1 MSQLPTRVA
10 PVLRRSHLPHF
21 PHSPARLALS
31 RAFLLRTVL
40 WLVFAFCLGAM
51 GTHALAQ
58 ARPSTA
64 PASTAA
70 ATVDLPK
77 PEAPPPGVDDLR
89 KQLDAI
95 PQKLSEDDDGRKL
108 LNDVNAIGSAAE
120 ELAARRTEELADL
133 DLRLA
138 GLGPAPEKGVAPD
151 APDVAEQRSN
161 LGKQRAT
168 VDAELRLA
176 RLIAVDAE
184 QRGTELIRQRREQF
198 QTALTTRIDSPL
210 SGSFWRNLRTALP
223 GDIARLRVLG
233 RDLDRAATAAMQPG
247 HRGAAI
253 TSLVA
258 ALLLAVAG
266 TWLAERLLVRLV
278 PAKLPA
284 GRLRRSLLA
293 AASVLIYV
301 LLIGL
306 AAQLAWSGLEAGGP
320 LTDNLQALA
329 RATVRLAIFS
339 AFVIGLGHALLS
351 RKRSSWRLPN
361 ISDDLATRLSPYPWW
376 IALVASL
383 SGLIT
388 EVNSIIGAS
397 LAAEVSVH
405 AVTALAM
412 ATVVACALRHLRT
425 PAPATAQSTAPASA
439 STPPS
444 TPANDTPIDT
454 PIDSGADDSKNDAGS
469 ATDAAESSER
479 PVWLGLLVACAGIAI
494 VATVLMVAFGF
505 VALAGTLTR
514 QMLWTGVV
522 FATTYLLFQLVD
534 DLCEAVISSR
544 GGFGERLNKGLGIDA
559 KLLDQASV
567 LGSGVLRVALFFYM
581 VIALLAP
588 FGTGPDEVFR
598 RGSSMDQSLK
608 IGDLTLAPQALLTA
622 LAVLVAGLLLIR
634 VLKRWLVES
643 YLPNTSM
650 EPGMRSSIVTLLG
663 YVGGVMVVAA
673 ALAGLGISVERIAW
687 VASALSVGIGF
698 GLQAIVQNFISGL
711 ILLAERPVKVGDWV
725 VLGTTEGDVRRVN
738 VRATEIQLGDRSTVI
753 VPNSEFI
760 TKTVRNMTLAGAPGR
775 VLLRL
780 PAPLDVDAKRMR
792 DLILAAF
799 TEHEGILDT
808 PAPVVQLE
816 DIVSGTLTFL
826 AIGYVSNPRNAG
838 GVKSDLLFSILESLR
853 SAGLALSPPASTSVA
868 PFSPATATDAA
879 PALPSVVVPQ
889 PQGAAGGANAT

>member
-1 MSQLPTRVA
+1 ML
-10 PVLRRSHLPHF
+10 RSHPLHHPPRLPRWR
-21 PHSPARLALS
+21 PLLALACLTRTCLV
-31 RAFLLRTVL
+31 RALL
-40 WLVFAFCLGAM
+40 WLSLALVLGPF
-51 GTHALAQ
+51 GTATLAQ
-58 ARPSTA
+58 TRPAAA
-64 PASTAA
+64 PAPAA
-70 ATVDLPK
+70 SQPGLEALPPSVD
-77 PEAPPPGVDDLR
+77 ELR

-95 PQKLSEDDDGRKL
+95 PQKLGEDDDGRKL

-120 ELAARRTEELADL
+120 QLRARRTEELADL
-133 DLRLA
+133 DSRLA
-138 GLGPAPEKGVAPD
+138 GLGPAPEKGAAPD
-151 APDVAEQRSN
+151 APDVAAQRAT
-161 LGKQRAT
+161 LGKQRAA
-168 VDAELRLA
+168 VDAELKLA

-184 QRGTELIRQRREQF
+184 QRGTDLIRQRREQF
-198 QTALTTRIDSPL
+198 QAALTTRIDSPL
-210 SGSFWRNLRTALP
+210 SGSFWRNLRNALP
-223 GDIARLRVLG
+223 GDTARLRALV
-233 RDLDRAATAAMQPG
+233 RELDQAATAAMQPG

-258 ALLLAVAG
+258 AFLLAVAG

-293 AASVLIYV
+293 SASVLGYV

-306 AAQLAWSGLEAGGP
+306 AAQAAWSALEVGGP
-320 LTDNLQALA
+320 LSDTLQALA
-329 RATVRLAIFS
+329 QATVRLAIFS

-351 RKRSSWRLPN
+351 RKRSSWRLPGL
-361 ISDDLATRLSPYPWW
+361 SDDLATRLSPYPWW
-376 IALVASL
+376 IALAAAL
-383 SGLIT
+383 SGLVT
-388 EVNSIIGAS
+388 EVNRIIGAS

-405 AVTALAM
+405 AVTALTM
-412 ATVVACALRHLRT
+412 ATIVACALRHLRAPAAAPSKDT
-425 PAPATAQSTAPASA
+425 PA
-439 STPPS
+439 
-444 TPANDTPIDT
+444 D
-454 PIDSGADDSKNDAGS
+454 GDDSVVEPMDEALQ
-469 ATDAAESSER
+469 TR
-479 PVWLGLLVACAGIAI
+479 PVWLGLLVACAGIAV

-522 FATTYLLFQLVD
+522 FATTYLLFQAVD
-534 DLCEAVISSR
+534 DVCEAVISSR
-544 GGFGERLNKGLGIDA
+544 GGFGERLHKGLGIDA

-598 RGSSMDQSLK
+598 RGSTMDQSLK
-608 IGDLTLAPQALLTA
+608 IGDLTLAPQSLLTA
-622 LAVLVAGLLLIR
+622 LAVLVAGLVLIR
-634 VLKRWLVES
+634 VLKRWLVER

-838 GVKSDLLFSILESLR
+838 GVKSDLLFPFWNRCAVQAWHCRHRHRPAWPRSRPPWQQTPPPRCLR
-853 SAGLALSPPASTSVA
+853 WRCRSRRGRLAAQML
-868 PFSPATATDAA
+868 
-879 PALPSVVVPQ
+879 L
-889 PQGAAGGANAT
+889 NA

>member
-1 MSQLPTRVA
+1 MSQPHSRFA
-10 PVLRRSHLPHF
+10 PNLRRSH
-21 PHSPARLALS
+21 HSAYHARPPLY
-31 RAFLLRTVL
+31 RAFLLRALL
-40 WLVFAFCLGAM
+40 WLSFAFCLGAS
-51 GTHALAQ
+51 GTAALAQ
-58 ARPSTA
+58 TKPATA
-64 PASTAA
+64 PTSAASQPGLE
-70 ATVDLPK
+70 V
-77 PEAPPPGVDDLR
+77 PPPSVDDLR

-95 PQKLSEDDDGRKL
+95 PQKLGEDDDGRKL
-108 LNDVNAIGSAAE
+108 LNDVNAIGNAAE
-120 ELAARRTEELADL
+120 QLAARRTEELADL

-138 GLGPAPEKGVAPD
+138 GLGPAPEKGAAPD

-161 LGKQRAT
+161 LGKQRAA
-168 VDAELRLA
+168 VDAELKLA
-176 RLIAVDAE
+176 RLITVDAE
-184 QRGTELIRQRREQF
+184 QRGTELIRQRREHF

-223 GDIARLRVLG
+223 GDTARLQALG
-233 RDLDRAATAAMQPG
+233 RDLDQAANAAMQPG

-293 AASVLIYV
+293 SASVLIYV

-306 AAQLAWSGLEAGGP
+306 AAQLFWSGLETGGT
-320 LTDNLQALA
+320 LNDKLQELSQ
-329 RATVRLAIFS
+329 ATVGLAVFA

-351 RKRSSWRLPN
+351 RKRSSWRLPGL
-361 ISDDLATRLSPYPWW
+361 SDDTATRLSPYPWW

-383 SGLIT
+383 SGLLT

-412 ATVVACALRHLRT
+412 ATIVALALRHLR
-425 PAPATAQSTAPASA
+425 APATTAVAPAKGAPTASA
-439 STPPS
+439 
-444 TPANDTPIDT
+444 
-454 PIDSGADDSKNDAGS
+454 ADDSKTDAGIPS
-469 ATDAAESSER
+469 DAPAPSER
-479 PVWLGLLVACAGIAI
+479 PVWLGLLVACAGIAV

-534 DLCEAVISSR
+534 DLCEALISSR
-544 GGFGERLNKGLGIDA
+544 GSFGERLHKGLGIDA

-581 VIALLAP
+581 VIALMAP
-588 FGTGPDEVFR
+588 FATGPDEVFR
-598 RGSSMDQSLK
+598 RGSTMDQSLK

-634 VLKRWLVES
+634 VLKRWLVEQ

-799 TEHEGILDT
+799 TEHESILDT
-808 PAPVVQLE
+808 PAPIVQLE

-838 GVKSDLLFSILESLR
+838 GVKSDLLFAILDSLR

-868 PFSPATATDAA
+868 PFTPALATDGATG
-879 PALPSVVVPQ
+879 LPTVNVPQ
-889 PQGAAGGANAT
+889 PQASSGDTRPAAG

>member
-1 MSQLPTRVA
+1 MRIA

-21 PHSPARLALS
+21 PHSPARFALS

-51 GTHALAQ
+51 GTQALAQ
-58 ARPSTA
+58 ARPATA

-70 ATVDLPK
+70 ATANLPK

-95 PQKLSEDDDGRKL
+95 PQKLGVDDDGRKL

-120 ELAARRTEELADL
+120 QLAARRTEELADL

-138 GLGPAPEKGVAPD
+138 GLGPAPEKGTAPD

-161 LGKQRAT
+161 LGKQRAA
-168 VDAELRLA
+168 VDAELKLA

-184 QRGTELIRQRREQF
+184 QRGTDLIRQRREQF

-210 SGSFWRNLRTALP
+210 SGSFWRNLRNALP
-223 GDIARLRVLG
+223 GDTARLQALG
-233 RDLDRAATAAMQPG
+233 RDLERAASAAMQPG

-266 TWLAERLLVRLV
+266 TWLAGRLLVRLV
-278 PAKLPA
+278 PAKLPT

-293 AASVLIYV
+293 SASVLIYV

-306 AAQLAWSGLEAGGP
+306 AAQLAWSGLEVGGP
-320 LTDNLQALA
+320 LNDNLQALA
-329 RATVRLAIFS
+329 QATVRLAIFS

-351 RKRSSWRLPN
+351 RKRSSWRLPGL
-361 ISDDLATRLSPYPWW
+361 SDDLAKRLSPYPWW
-376 IALVASL
+376 IAILASL

-388 EVNSIIGAS
+388 EVNSIVGAS

-412 ATVVACALRHLRT
+412 ATLVACALRQLRT
-425 PAPATAQSTAPASA
+425 PVAALTK
-439 STPPS
+439 
-444 TPANDTPIDT
+444 DTPVKET
-454 PIDSGADDSKNDAGS
+454 PTDSAAGDGKNDAGTAS
-469 ATDAAESSER
+469 DAAGLSER
-479 PVWLGLLVACAGIAI
+479 PVWVGLLVACAGIAI

-534 DLCEAVISSR
+534 DLCEALISSR
-544 GGFGERLNKGLGIDA
+544 GGFGERLHKGLGIDA

-711 ILLAERPVKVGDWV
+711 IVLAERPVKVGDWV

-799 TEHEGILDT
+799 TAHEGILDT

-838 GVKSDLLFSILESLR
+838 GVKSDLLFAILESLR

-868 PFSPATATDAA
+868 PFTPALATDGATG
-879 PALPSVVVPQ
+879 LPTVSVPQ
-889 PQGAAGGANAT
+889 PQASSGDTRPAAG